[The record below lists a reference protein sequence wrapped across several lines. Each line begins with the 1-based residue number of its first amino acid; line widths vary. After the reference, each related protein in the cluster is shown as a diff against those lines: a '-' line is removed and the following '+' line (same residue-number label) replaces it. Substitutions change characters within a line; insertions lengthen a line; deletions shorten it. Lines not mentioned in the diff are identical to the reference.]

1 MSATSKLQPHFDSYF
16 DEMRKAKNVSGYTL
30 QDLSELSG
38 VPYNNVCDVNS
49 GRTKQPLLF
58 YEAAKCEVLG
68 LSLDALCGLSAPED
82 PDAAEHRHELELDN
96 VRQAGDVKRLEE
108 VNAMLKAQLASR
120 RPVIYALIA
129 VCALLLVAVIGYMA
143 WDIQMTTAGLF
154 QNAGLSIFAV
164 ALAIIVL
171 AAVCIM
177 VYAVRS
183 VKK

>member
-49 GRTKQPLLF
+49 GRAKQPLLF

-171 AAVCIM
+171 AAVSIM